1 VSLGVIPVKALIT
14 GSSGF
19 VAGHLTDLLHG
30 GGVEV
35 YGLTREDA
43 AAGGKVK
50 KVYVADARDEHK
62 IKEILNEIRP
72 HCIYHLAGVSS
83 VGRSWQNLK
92 ETLAV
97 NIFGALS
104 ILAGV
109 HELGLQCRVLV
120 VGSAEEYGIT
130 GVEPVKEDYPL
141 RPVSPYGLS
150 KMAQELLARQYV
162 SAYGTDAVLVRPFN
176 HIGPGQSPD
185 FVVSDFA
192 RQVARIEKG
201 LQEPVLEVGN
211 LEAIRD
217 FTDVRDVVRV
227 YAALMQHG
235 ETGEVYNVCAGSGVS
250 IRTVLDILIGL
261 SGREISVRTDEKKL
275 RPVENPV
282 LVGSNEK
289 ICRAAGW
296 RPRISLAESL
306 AGVLDYWR
314 NYV

>member
-1 VSLGVIPVKALIT
+1 VIPVKALIT

-19 VAGHLTDLLHG
+19 VAGHLADYLYRSNGEIYGLSWEG
-30 GGVEV
+30 GG
-35 YGLTREDA
+35 
-43 AAGGKVK
+43 AGGKFK
-50 KVYVADARDEHK
+50 KVYVADVRDEHK

-72 HCIYHLAGVSS
+72 DYVYHLAGVSS
-83 VGRSWQNLK
+83 VGRSWKNLR
-92 ETLAV
+92 ETLEV
-97 NIFGALS
+97 NMFGALS

-109 HELGLQCRVLV
+109 CELGLPCRVLI

-130 GVEPVKEDYPL
+130 GAHPVEEDHPL
-141 RPVSPYGLS
+141 HPVSPYGLS

-162 SAYGTDAVLVRPFN
+162 SAYGVDAVLVRPFN

-211 LEAIRD
+211 LDVIRD
-217 FTDVRDVVRV
+217 FTDVRDVVRA
-227 YAALMQHG
+227 YAELMQHG
-235 ETGEVYNVCAGSGVS
+235 KAGEVYNVCAGSGVS
-250 IRTVLDILIGL
+250 IRAVLDILISL
-261 SGREISVRTDEKKL
+261 SGREISVRIDERKL

-296 RPRISLAESL
+296 RPQIAMAESL
-306 AGVLDYWR
+306 AGVLNHWR
-314 NYV
+314 KNV

>member
-1 VSLGVIPVKALIT
+1 MIPIKALIT

-19 VAGHLTDLLHG
+19 VAGHLTDFLHRG
-30 GGVEV
+30 GIEV

-43 AAGGKVK
+43 AAGEKVK
-50 KVYVADARDEHK
+50 KVYVADVRDEHK
-62 IKEILNEIRP
+62 IKEILNEVRP
-72 HCIYHLAGVSS
+72 RCIYHLAGISS
-83 VGRSWQNLK
+83 VGRSWQKLR
-92 ETLAV
+92 ETLEV

-109 HELGLQCRVLV
+109 HELCLPCRVMI

-130 GVEPVKEDYPL
+130 GAHPVEEDHPL

-150 KMAQELLARQYV
+150 KMTQELLARQYV
-162 SAYGTDAVLVRPFN
+162 SAYGIDAVLVRPFN

-192 RQVARIEKG
+192 RQVAGIEKG

-211 LEAIRD
+211 LDVVRD
-217 FTDVRDVVRV
+217 FTDVRDVVRA
-227 YAALMQHG
+227 YAELMQHG
-235 ETGEVYNVCAGSGVS
+235 KTGEVYNVCAGNGVS
-250 IRTVLDILIGL
+250 IRTVLDILLGL
-261 SGREISVRTDEKKL
+261 SGRGISVRTDERKL

-289 ICRAAGW
+289 ICRATGW

-306 AGVLDYWR
+306 AGVLNYWR
-314 NYV
+314 SRV